1 MLQVKNVSITYKK
14 DLRELVSELSFVL
27 NDGDKCAIIG
37 EEGNGKSTL
46 LKLIYDE
53 TLVAG
58 YADYS
63 GEIILNRSIQGY
75 LGQELEPEEREMSVY
90 GFLSAE
96 PKFLESEPKELAAY
110 AGRLHVPV
118 PLL

>member
-75 LGQELEPEEREMSVY
+75 LGQELEPEEAGASRGGFPGY
-90 GFLSAE
+90 G
-96 PKFLESEPKELAAY
+96 PD
-110 AGRLHVPV
+110 PV
-118 PLL
+118 RGEED